1 MRGVFRTG
9 KAGLSVRIEKAAII
23 GKGAVGLLYGSLIA
37 SNIGPDAVEFVMDDQ
52 RFRRHSDDKIRIN
65 GDPCEIR
72 TVPASEAQP
81 VDLLILAIK
90 ATGMETAL
98 RTMKSCVGPET
109 RIISL
114 LNGITSEERIAEVF
128 GWGNLVLSVAQ
139 GMDAVYIGTEHTYTH
154 PGQVRF
160 GAAPHTDEGVV
171 DEIADFFARAG
182 IDFVVEDDIRHRM
195 WTKLMMNVGL
205 NQTCMVYEGTYGT
218 VTAEGEQNRSLVAAM
233 RETMAVARAEG
244 VELTEADLSQMVAL
258 TESLDPNGMPS
269 MAQDRINKR
278 PSEVEEFAGAI
289 IGRAEKHGILVP
301 QNRYLYRRIQEIESC
316 YK

>member
-1 MRGVFRTG
+1 MRNVFRTG

-52 RFRRHSDDKIRIN
+52 RFKRHSDDKIRIN

-139 GMDAVYIGTEHTYTH
+139 GMDAVYIGTEHTYAH
-154 PGQVRF
+154 PGQIRF
-160 GAAPHTDEGVV
+160 GAAPRTDEGVV

-205 NQTCMVYEGTYGT
+205 NQTC
-218 VTAEGEQNRSLVAAM
+218 
-233 RETMAVARAEG
+233 MAVARAEG

-289 IGRAEKHGILVP
+289 IGRAEKRGILVP
-301 QNRYLYRRIQEIESC
+301 QNRYLYRRVQEIESC

>member
-1 MRGVFRTG
+1 M
-9 KAGLSVRIEKAAII
+9 SVQIEKAAII
-23 GKGAVGLLYGSLIA
+23 GKGAVGLLYGGLIA
-37 SNIGPDAVEFVMDDQ
+37 SNVGPDAVEFVMDDE
-52 RFRRHSDDKIRIN
+52 RFRRHANDGIRIN
-65 GDPCEIR
+65 GDPCEIK
-72 TVPASEAQP
+72 TVPASEAKP
-81 VDLLILAIK
+81 VDLVILAIK

-98 RTMKSCVGPET
+98 RTMESCVGPQT

-114 LNGITSEERIAEVF
+114 LNGITSEERIAERF
-128 GWGNLVLSVAQ
+128 GWNRLVFSVAQ

-154 PGQVRF
+154 SGQIRF
-160 GAAPHTDEGVV
+160 GAASHTDEGVV

-182 IDFVVEDDIRHRM
+182 IDFVVEDDICHRM

-205 NQTCMVYEGTYGT
+205 NQTCMVYGGTYGT
-218 VTAEGEQNRSLVAAM
+218 VTAEGEQNRSLIAAM

-244 VELTEADLSQMVAL
+244 VELTESDLSQMVAL

-289 IGRAEKHGILVP
+289 MSLAEKHGILVP
-301 QNRYLYRRIQEIESC
+301 QNRYLYRRVQEIESC
-316 YK
+316 YE